1 MGEYCGYVCEVKELR
16 KHPQADRLQI
26 ATFFGNDTC
35 VGLDIVQGEIGI
47 YFPSD
52 LQLSVEF
59 CDENHMCRKC
69 ADGTDDTGY
78 LDRDKRNIRP
88 IKLRGEKSDGIFVPL
103 SAVAYTGIN
112 LDVLDIGDKI
122 DILNGHEICCKYI
135 PKGKA
140 VSTNRIG
147 NKAQKKKKKKKE
159 PVAPLFT
166 EHCDTEQLSYNLN
179 AFKPGDQIEITLKMH
194 GCFISGTPVRMGNGK
209 LEQIQRLKVGDEVL
223 GYNFNT
229 GKFEKTKIIN
239 VFHNAPSSK
248 WNKIKISRNHLKG
261 DKRGYIT
268 ATPNHP
274 FWSKE
279 LGCWIEAKDLLPGM
293 KISTAFPS
301 YILTKQQKEILIGS
315 FLGDGCLLQ
324 FGNRTAELQNGCV
337 KEKEEYLD
345 WFVSIMNGLH
355 YKEAKEY
362 ISGYGSKIV
371 RAKTY
376 RSADMYN
383 YFKNLATF
391 NNGKGRKLLPQ
402 LIQEIT
408 PLSLAIFYMEDG
420 SLGHTD
426 FQKDRAAFAIC
437 DYTEKQDCEIIC
449 DCFRKFN
456 IEPKLYTDRNG
467 YNRIRLNTKEAYK
480 FFDLIERYIPPI
492 MRYKL
497 PKEYRSRQYLVLK
510 DTEKF
515 EQGFVF
521 SEQEVLENI
530 PVNETH
536 KEYDLETELHNYIV
550 GLSIVHNTSMRTGY
564 LPVLKGY
571 KRTFLDKIFHREGK
585 PIYKYDYIS
594 GTRRTVL
601 EDFEGGFYGSN
612 AFRKQHH
619 DKFIGKLHKGEEIY
633 YECIGY
639 VDETTPI
646 MAKGKNEKVGK
657 DFVKQYGKETVFSY
671 GCELG
676 TSDIYVYRMT
686 MTNEDGDVVEYSPDF
701 MRYRCEQMGVKCV
714 PVFAKATI
722 DGEGVHIYAP
732 DNELYGFVHETN
744 NAGDTVK
751 LVAEK
756 YYDGPDPIGKTHIR
770 EGVVVRIVNRPK
782 FTAFKHKN
790 FDFKVLSSI
799 AIEQAIETGAIEK
812 MSDDEISEL

>member
-16 KHPQADRLQI
+16 KHFNADILQI

-35 VGLDIVQGEIGI
+35 VGLDVVQGEIGI

-59 CDENHMCRKC
+59 CDENHMCRKRS
-69 ADGTDDTGY
+69 DGTDDTGY

-103 SAVAYTGIN
+103 SVVAYTGIN
-112 LDVLDIGDKI
+112 LDELDIGDKI
-122 DILNGHEICCKYI
+122 EMLNGHEICCKYI
-135 PKGKA
+135 PRGKA

-147 NKAQKKKKKKKE
+147 NKAQKKKKKE
-159 PVAPLFT
+159 PIAPLFT

-194 GCFISGTPVRMGNGK
+194 G
-209 LEQIQRLKVGDEVL
+209 
-223 GYNFNT
+223 
-229 GKFEKTKIIN
+229 
-239 VFHNAPSSK
+239 
-248 WNKIKISRNHLKG
+248 
-261 DKRGYIT
+261 
-268 ATPNHP
+268 
-274 FWSKE
+274 
-279 LGCWIEAKDLLPGM
+279 
-293 KISTAFPS
+293 
-301 YILTKQQKEILIGS
+301 
-315 FLGDGCLLQ
+315 
-324 FGNRTAELQNGCV
+324 
-337 KEKEEYLD
+337 
-345 WFVSIMNGLH
+345 
-355 YKEAKEY
+355 
-362 ISGYGSKIV
+362 
-371 RAKTY
+371 
-376 RSADMYN
+376 
-383 YFKNLATF
+383 
-391 NNGKGRKLLPQ
+391 
-402 LIQEIT
+402 
-408 PLSLAIFYMEDG
+408 
-420 SLGHTD
+420 
-426 FQKDRAAFAIC
+426 
-437 DYTEKQDCEIIC
+437 
-449 DCFRKFN
+449 
-456 IEPKLYTDRNG
+456 
-467 YNRIRLNTKEAYK
+467 
-480 FFDLIERYIPPI
+480 
-492 MRYKL
+492 
-497 PKEYRSRQYLVLK
+497 
-510 DTEKF
+510 
-515 EQGFVF
+515 
-521 SEQEVLENI
+521 
-530 PVNETH
+530 
-536 KEYDLETELHNYIV
+536 
-550 GLSIVHNTSMRTGY
+550 TSMRTGY

-601 EDFEGGFYGSN
+601 ENFEGGFYGSN

-633 YECIGY
+633 YECVGY

-686 MTNEDGDVVEYSPDF
+686 MTNEDGNVVEYSPDF

-732 DNELYGFVHETN
+732 DDKLYGFVHETN

-790 FDFKVLSSI
+790 FDFKVLSNI